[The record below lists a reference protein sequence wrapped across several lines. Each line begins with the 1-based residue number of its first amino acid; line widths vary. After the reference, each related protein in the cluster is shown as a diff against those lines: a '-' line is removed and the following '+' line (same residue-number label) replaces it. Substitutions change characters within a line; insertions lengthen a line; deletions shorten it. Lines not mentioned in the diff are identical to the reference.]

1 MDYTYL
7 LYIAIILI
15 FTKAFGLLS
24 KFIKLPQVVGAL
36 VAGIILGP
44 VCLNLVSLDNAPIL
58 SNLSEIG
65 VIVLMFAAGLET
77 DIREM
82 KKCGLASSIIAL
94 IGVIVPLVGGALTA
108 FCFGTANP
116 DLSTSAFLQDV
127 FVGVIL
133 TATSVSITVETLK
146 ELGKLNTRA
155 GNAILGA
162 ALIDDV
168 LGIIALTV
176 ITSLADPKSGNIG
189 IVILKI
195 LGFFAFA
202 LLFGVFFHFVFN
214 KWTQRTEE
222 KQRRYVIVSFALCLL
237 FAYVAE
243 EFFGVADITG
253 SFVAG
258 LVISSTSK
266 TKYIAHRFDTMSY
279 LLLSPIF
286 FASIGLKVTLTNM
299 TPTIIIFAVVLLVV
313 AILSKVVGCGLG
325 AKICRY
331 TNKEALQIGVG
342 MISRGEVALIV
353 ADKGL
358 NMELM
363 SSGLF
368 GPIVI
373 MVVITTVVTPI
384 LLKFVFKDKNDTSG
398 EIKSKETAE
407 VTTSDDSL
415 EYVPGQDNV

>member
-94 IGVIVPLVGGALTA
+94 IGVIVPLVGGAATA
-108 FCFGTANP
+108 FLFGTADP
-116 DLSTSAFLQDV
+116 TLSTSTFLQDV

-176 ITSLADPKSGNIG
+176 ITSLADPNSGNIG

-222 KQRRYVIVSFALCLL
+222 NQRRYVIVSFALCLL

-243 EFFGVADITG
+243 N
-253 SFVAG
+253 
-258 LVISSTSK
+258 SS
-266 TKYIAHRFDTMSY
+266 
-279 LLLSPIF
+279 
-286 FASIGLKVTLTNM
+286 
-299 TPTIIIFAVVLLVV
+299 VL
-313 AILSKVVGCGLG
+313 
-325 AKICRY
+325 
-331 TNKEALQIGVG
+331 
-342 MISRGEVALIV
+342 
-353 ADKGL
+353 
-358 NMELM
+358 
-363 SSGLF
+363 
-368 GPIVI
+368 
-373 MVVITTVVTPI
+373 PI
-384 LLKFVFKDKNDTSG
+384 LQVR
-398 EIKSKETAE
+398 
-407 VTTSDDSL
+407 SL
-415 EYVPGQDNV
+415 QVL

>member
-24 KFIKLPQVVGAL
+24 KVIKLPQVVGAL
-36 VAGIILGP
+36 VAGIVLGP
-44 VCLNLVSLDNAPIL
+44 VCLNLISLDKTPVL
-58 SNLSEIG
+58 SSLSEIG

-82 KKCGLASSIIAL
+82 KKCGVASTVIAL
-94 IGVIVPLVGGALTA
+94 CGVVVPLVGGAVTA
-108 FCFGTANP
+108 FCFGTADP
-116 DLSTSAFLQDV
+116 DLSAPQFLQDV

-146 ELGKLNTRA
+146 ELGKLSSKA

-176 ITSLADPKSGNIG
+176 ITSLADPKSGNIV

-222 KQRRYVIVSFALCLL
+222 KQRRYVIVSFALCLI
-237 FAYVAE
+237 FAYAAE

-286 FASIGLKVTLTNM
+286 FASIGLKVTLTDM
-299 TPTIIIFAVVLLVV
+299 TPMIILFAVVLLIV
-313 AILSKVVGCGLG
+313 AIMTKVLGCGLG
-325 AKICRY
+325 AKLCRY
-331 TNKEALQIGVG
+331 SNKEALQIGVG

-358 NMELM
+358 NLGLM
-363 SSGLF
+363 SNSLF

-373 MVVITTVVTPI
+373 MVVITTVITPV
-384 LLKFVFKDKNDTSG
+384 LLKFVFKDKNAPLPSVQ
-398 EIKSKETAE
+398 ETYDNS
-407 VTTSDDSL
+407 TDDNS
-415 EYVPGQDNV
+415 EYVPGHEGT